1 MKTPQFLI
9 LVTFVAL
16 FAGCATV
23 APNELVNA
31 RSAYRHAS
39 EGPAEQLVPAELHKA
54 HDALVLAEQSFL
66 KEPDSHKTKDLAYVA
81 QRKSEQAGALG
92 AMAADKAKKDKAN
105 ADFQKKQAEIVK
117 QGKQDLSDSEKRTA
131 EVQAELDTLAAV
143 KASKDKSDADFQKQ
157 QAEIMRQGK
166 QDLSDSEKR
175 TADARAELDKLA
187 ADKAS
192 KDKADADF
200 QKQQAEIVRQG
211 KQDLSDSEKRTADA
225 RAELDKLAADKASK
239 DKADADFQKQQQAEI
254 VRQGKQDLSD
264 SEKRTAVAL
273 AELAKLAAVK
283 EEERGLVLTLSGSVL
298 FRSAE
303 STLLSSAQVKLGQVA
318 NALLAVRARNLI
330 VEGHTDSQGSE
341 SYNQGLSQRRADAVR
356 DYLVQRGYPADRIQ
370 ARGKGKGSPI
380 ADNASP
386 EGRANNR
393 RVEIVIER

>member
-1 MKTPQFLI
+1 MKTLQFLI

-16 FAGCATV
+16 FTGCATV

-31 RSAYRHAS
+31 RSAYQHAS
-39 EGPAEQLVPAELHKA
+39 EGPAQQLVPAELHKA
-54 HDALVLAEQSFL
+54 HEALVLAEQSFR
-66 KEPDSHKTKDLAYVA
+66 KDPDSQKTKDLAYVA

-92 AMAADKAKKDKAN
+92 VMAADRASKDKAN
-105 ADFQKKQAEIVK
+105 ADFQKKQTEIVK
-117 QGKQDLSDSEKRTA
+117 
-131 EVQAELDTLAAV
+131 
-143 KASKDKSDADFQKQ
+143 
-157 QAEIMRQGK
+157 QGK

-175 TADARAELDKLA
+175 TADARAELDKQAAVKEGKDKSDAELA
-187 ADKAS
+187 AVRAS

-200 QKQQAEIVRQG
+200 QQQQAEIVKQG

-225 RAELDKLAADKASK
+225 LAA
-239 DKADADFQKQQQAEI
+239 
-254 VRQGKQDLSD
+254 
-264 SEKRTAVAL
+264 L
-273 AELAKLAAVK
+273 AQLAAVK
-283 EEERGLVLTLSGSVL
+283 EEERGLVVTLSGGVL

-303 STLLSSAQVKLGQVA
+303 STLLSSAQVKLDQVA

-356 DYLVQRGYPADRIQ
+356 DYLVKRGYPADRIQ
-370 ARGKGKGSPI
+370 SRGKGKGSPI

-393 RVEIVIER
+393 RVEIIIERESPTSNR